1 MDQNQPQYSISHP
14 LARLLQF
21 GYPNYRRSSVMNMVN
36 ARIQTTLRHQ
46 RRHAQLLETMEVGD
60 SIREFQTRRLHT
72 NQVLT
77 VQQLC
82 AVWHQLRDTDPIQ
95 YPLVETIAQM
105 IATNLED
112 WHDTFSTRFTMPE
125 DEEDKDDDE
134 DEEENEEQDN
144 NVVIHNQQP
153 PDMANQPLAIL
164 IDSEYIRIARRQ
176 PHLQLLQMEAEQE
189 NTADGAANIT
199 IRIRARRRI

>member
-1 MDQNQPQYSISHP
+1 
-14 LARLLQF
+14 
-21 GYPNYRRSSVMNMVN
+21 
-36 ARIQTTLRHQ
+36 
-46 RRHAQLLETMEVGD
+46 
-60 SIREFQTRRLHT
+60 
-72 NQVLT
+72 
-77 VQQLC
+77 
-82 AVWHQLRDTDPIQ
+82 
-95 YPLVETIAQM
+95 
-105 IATNLED
+105 
-112 WHDTFSTRFTMPE
+112 MPE
-125 DEEDKDDDE
+125 DEEDEDDDE

-199 IRIRARRRI
+199 IRVRARRRI